1 MKNILKEYL
10 PYLMEYK
17 QRFLYAILGMI
28 AVAIGTAGTAHL
40 IKPILDDIFINK
52 DKDMLLILP
61 FMFVFVFGLKGFGK
75 YIQTYYMAYIGQD
88 VVRRMRDNIVRHL
101 TYLDIEYFKTTHTG
115 EILSRITND
124 ITRIQNVVAYII
136 PNLFRE
142 IFTTTVLTLYIIYLN
157 PKLALYFLVFM
168 PLIIYPVTLLAKKMR
183 KYSKLSQES
192 TADMTTRLG
201 EIFNNIEV
209 IKSNS
214 SQKFE
219 AKRFASD
226 NYLVFKFLI
235 KQVKINALTSPI
247 MEIVGA
253 IAIGVVVYIG
263 GNEVIDDNMSVG
275 SFFAFAT
282 ALFLL
287 YDPIRRLSSLYN
299 QSQDAIMAN
308 IRMKELFN
316 KKPFII
322 DGDIELSGS
331 INKIE
336 FIDTKLSYGDKD
348 VLKGINLTI
357 KRGDY
362 IALAGES
369 GGGKSS
375 LMNLIVRLYDV
386 SDGRVEING
395 IDIKSYKLKSLHN
408 KMGLVT
414 QKILIFNDSIASNVA
429 YNYGEINRDRV
440 IESLK
445 KANAIEFVDKLEKG
459 IDTILSEGGENL
471 SGGQRQRIA
480 LARAI
485 YKQPQILLLD
495 EATSA
500 LDNRSEE
507 LINKALFELKDDM
520 IIVSIAHRVSSIE
533 NADLIYLF
541 KDGKID
547 NN

>member
-10 PYLMEYK
+10 PYLMKCK

-440 IESLK
+440 IEALK
-445 KANAIEFVDKLEKG
+445 KANAMEFVDKLEKG

-520 IIVSIAHRVSSIE
+520 IIISIAHRVSSIE

>member
-10 PYLMEYK
+10 PYLIEYK
-17 QRFLYAILGMI
+17 RRFIYAILGML

-52 DKDMLLILP
+52 DRDMLFILP

-75 YIQTYYMAYIGQD
+75 YVQTYYMAYIGQD
-88 VVRRMRDNIVRHL
+88 VVRRMRDDIVTHL
-101 TYLDIEYFKTTHTG
+101 TYLDIEYFKSTHTG
-115 EILSRITND
+115 EILSRVIND

-142 IFTTTVLTLYIIYLN
+142 IFTTVILTLYIIYLS

-168 PLIIYPVTLLAKKMR
+168 PLIIYPVSILAKKMR

-192 TADMTTRLG
+192 TADMTARLG

-214 SQKFE
+214 SQEFE
-219 AKRFASD
+219 AKRFAKD
-226 NYLVFKFLI
+226 NYLVFRFLI
-235 KQVKINALTSPI
+235 KQIKINALTSPV

-253 IAIGVVVYIG
+253 VAIGMVIYVG
-263 GNEVIDDNMSVG
+263 GNEVIDGDMSVG

-287 YDPIRRLSSLYN
+287 YDPIRRLSSLHN

-308 IRMKELFN
+308 IRMRDLLN
-316 KKPFII
+316 KKPTII
-322 DGDIELSGS
+322 DGSIELIDDIS
-331 INKIE
+331 KIE
-336 FIDTKLSYGDKD
+336 FIDTRVNYGDKEI
-348 VLKGINLTI
+348 LKGVNLIIN
-357 KRGDY
+357 RGDY
-362 IALAGES
+362 IAFAGES
-369 GGGKSS
+369 GAGKSS
-375 LMNLIVRLYDV
+375 LMNLIVRLYD
-386 SDGRVEING
+386 SFDGKVEING
-395 IDIKSYKLKSLHN
+395 IDIKDYTLKSLHN
-408 KMGLVT
+408 KIGLVT
-414 QKILIFNDSIASNVA
+414 QRVFIFNDTIASNVA
-429 YNYGEINRDRV
+429 YNYGEIDRV
-440 IESLK
+440 RVVEALK
-445 KANAIEFVDKLEKG
+445 RANALEFVEKLERG
-459 IDTILSEGGENL
+459 IDTLLSESGENL

-485 YKQPQILLLD
+485 YKNPQILLLD

-507 LINKALFELKDDM
+507 LINKALFKLKKDM
-520 IIVSIAHRVSSIE
+520 IIISIAHRDSSID
-533 NADLIYLF
+533 NADTLYLF
-541 KDGKID
+541 RDGGIGD
-547 NN
+547 

>member
-10 PYLMEYK
+10 PYLIEYK
-17 QRFLYAILGMI
+17 RRFIYAILGML

-52 DKDMLLILP
+52 DRDMLFILP

-75 YIQTYYMAYIGQD
+75 YVQTYYMAYIGQD
-88 VVRRMRDNIVRHL
+88 VVRRMRDDIVTHL
-101 TYLDIEYFKTTHTG
+101 TYLDIEYFKSTHTG
-115 EILSRITND
+115 EILSRVTND

-142 IFTTTVLTLYIIYLN
+142 IFTTVILTLYIIYLS

-168 PLIIYPVTLLAKKMR
+168 PLIIYPVSILAKKMR

-192 TADMTTRLG
+192 TADMTARLG

-214 SQKFE
+214 SQEFE
-219 AKRFASD
+219 AKRFAKD
-226 NYLVFKFLI
+226 NYLVFRFLI
-235 KQVKINALTSPI
+235 KQIKINALTSPV

-253 IAIGVVVYIG
+253 VAIGMVIYVG
-263 GNEVIDDNMSVG
+263 GNEVIDGDMSVG

-287 YDPIRRLSSLYN
+287 YDPIRRLSSLHN

-308 IRMKELFN
+308 IRMRDLLN
-316 KKPFII
+316 KKPTII
-322 DGDIELSGS
+322 DGSIELIDDIS
-331 INKIE
+331 KIE
-336 FIDTKLSYGDKD
+336 FIDTRVNYGDKEI
-348 VLKGINLTI
+348 LKGVNLTI
-357 KRGDY
+357 NRGDY
-362 IALAGES
+362 IAFAGES
-369 GGGKSS
+369 GAGKSS
-375 LMNLIVRLYDV
+375 LMNLIVRLYDS
-386 SDGRVEING
+386 SDGKVEING
-395 IDIKSYKLKSLHN
+395 IDIKDYTLKSLHN
-408 KMGLVT
+408 KIGLVT
-414 QKILIFNDSIASNVA
+414 QRVFIFNDTIASNVA
-429 YNYGEINRDRV
+429 YNYGEIDRV
-440 IESLK
+440 RVVEALK
-445 KANAIEFVDKLEKG
+445 RANALEFVEKLESG
-459 IDTILSEGGENL
+459 IDTLLSESGENL

-485 YKQPQILLLD
+485 YKNPQILLLD

-507 LINKALFELKDDM
+507 LINKALFKLKKDM
-520 IIVSIAHRVSSIE
+520 IIISIAHRDSSID
-533 NADLIYLF
+533 NADTLYLF
-541 KDGKID
+541 RDGGIGA
-547 NN
+547 